1 MLILMFIANISEE
14 QKEKQKNWPRLKHT
28 YDSREEKCTNCRLF
42 TSQVISACT
51 VMKVFLIWGFILS
64 IFLFSHLQLPEKSR
78 KRLTSNSPCTASLRR
93 LCVTSLE
100 QKVEA
105 QHSLSGTPPRLQE
118 HSLQTAG
125 CRHPAE
131 GKSTRSENCHKS
143 VLEIT
148 VHSGCRVARATTAMD
163 FFFSCFSEGKSS
175 DVVGLE
181 PGCRLQP
188 ESRGNAFPLRNSLRC
203 YRCPYCLQPRQG
215 SAVPQ
220 CRGPGCRPSSGD
232 APGQPPRDIT
242 A

>member
-1 MLILMFIANISEE
+1 MHSNESFPYLRFYTQYLFIFPFAITREE
-14 QKEKQKNWPRLKHT
+14 QKTINFQQSL
-28 YDSREEKCTNCRLF
+28 YC
-42 TSQVISACT
+42 
-51 VMKVFLIWGFILS
+51 
-64 IFLFSHLQLPEKSR
+64 
-78 KRLTSNSPCTASLRR
+78 LRR